1 MDRSEA
7 AADLP
12 PILCFCS
19 LFNDR
24 LQKLAAIL
32 FIATGPEVQEDE
44 GGDRFFGHLSE
55 RGGLPVSV

>member
-7 AADLP
+7 VADLP
-12 PILCFCS
+12 PILYFCS
-19 LFNDR
+19 LFNDH

-32 FIATGPEVQEDE
+32 FIAIGPEVQEDE
-44 GGDRFFGHLSE
+44 GRDWFFGHLSE